1 MSRARKVIDWDL
13 VDNLCAI
20 HCTGEEIA
28 AVLMLNYDTLERAC
42 KRDKRSSFADYST
55 EKRRGGKASLRRRQ
69 WTQAEE
75 GSVAMQ
81 IWLGKQWLG
90 QSDMPSTDQSAPT
103 IVINMPR
110 TDGD

>member
-1 MSRARKVIDWDL
+1 MSRARKVIDWDM

-28 AVLMLNYDTLERAC
+28 AVLMVDYDTLNTAC
-42 KRDKRSSFADYST
+42 KREKRKLFSDYSA
-55 EKRRGGKASLRRRQ
+55 EKRQGGKASLRRRQ
-69 WTQAEE
+69 WAQADE

-90 QSDMPSTDQSAPT
+90 QSDTPSTDQAAPT
-103 IVINMPR
+103 IIINMPH
-110 TDGD
+110 GD